1 MNKIYKVIWS
11 KVKHQYVVVSELAH
25 RDGKR
30 SSTATTSKATWRA
43 LAAALMLTGSLA
55 AMPYT
60 GYAATGAETTSGQYI
75 AVAVDS
81 NNNSYKTGWWG
92 HQETHYYK
100 AGDTRTFEDA
110 NGDEHEYTWVSV
122 DGKDYWVRE
131 GYSITIAESNRFD
144 AYDENNNHIAPDKSY
159 VIDSQKGENA
169 DDSGLISSSQVLVTD
184 DKKHTTLT
192 GNELNKID
200 AGIYGGAVNTG
211 GTQVPVDY
219 HYYIDD
225 NGNGYINVGKKDNWS
240 DFENSGHFKRVY
252 YNEEK
257 GVYQTTDGITV
268 SSEYLY
274 AIDGTSTGRQD
285 QGIASDVELGAFFNS
300 DGTVYTGKV
309 YGHNNEVLMTGYD
322 EATDKYYSYW
332 GTQISDRKMSLAN
345 LTVGNLLDIKDGL
358 EGSIYT
364 AQGDDIKQVSVQKAQ
379 GSNNGGTIGFI
390 RRGDYVG
397 DDAEGNPI
405 YKDTAPVPGTITIR
419 NTDNSGKEGNDVAI
433 RFGTIDEHGQDVQ
446 KFTVDAGSK
455 VEGKIGESI
464 ATVDDKGQTLDGI
477 SINGVDYKLGGGQNY
492 TAGTNV
498 DITNNAIS
506 TNDYRLVG
514 SGKDGTGSY
523 APDENGEI
531 TLQVKDNK
539 TGDIKNVTLTDIA
552 SAEDVTTNA
561 TNIGILQEAD
571 KLNVKYDS
579 PAKDSVTL
587 GGTGAANAVKL
598 TNVANGVNPSDAV
611 NFSQLSEVKNAED
624 YVTGGSIN
632 NETGTITLNRQLGG
646 KVEVSGLKTYISNND
661 EYATSASLE
670 GNTLTINRHL
680 GEAIT
685 VDLSEL
691 TSGMSATDYRLIG
704 SGEDGTG
711 SYAPDKNGDIT
722 LQVKDNKTGDVKNV
736 TLTDIASAEDVT
748 MNTTNIGILQEAD
761 KLNVKYDSPAK
772 DSVTLG
778 GTGAAAV
785 KLTNVANGENPSD
798 AVNFSQLSEVKNA
811 EDYVTGGSINNET
824 GTITLNRQLGG
835 KVEVSGLKTY
845 ISNNDEYATSASL
858 EGNTLTINRHLGEA
872 ITVDLS
878 ELTSGMSATDYRLIG
893 SGEKGTGSYAPD
905 ENGEITLQVKDNK
918 TGDIKNVTLTD
929 IASAED
935 VTTNATNIGI
945 LQEADKLNVKY
956 DSPAKDSVTLG
967 GTGAANAV
975 KLTNV
980 ANGVNPFDAV
990 NFSQLSEVKGEA
1002 GKHTTIEPTGT
1013 NITVTQNSAEGEA
1026 LNYTVDLNPVVT
1038 LDGTAGD
1045 DKQIVLDGNNGTI
1058 SAENSNTTG
1067 HINKTTTDNTFDFDE
1082 NGGTF
1087 TTTETTTSLG
1097 GIVQKGT
1104 MKHEATFDGD
1114 GATFTKSALSLSEG
1128 SENSS
1133 TNIDGGTVTVQGDEI
1148 FGLGLT
1154 NKTVI
1159 DGGTITV
1166 TGSGLTGGR
1175 TVIDGK
1181 KITAGDI
1188 KVNNESRA
1196 TITGL
1201 SNQTINYAGFGGG
1214 RAATEAQL
1222 KLMQDQISDDLKVTA
1237 SDGIAINDK
1246 NEVSVNYGDG
1256 LTLSETKDETT
1267 GTKKLQVKGG
1277 DGVTVDGNGVSVK
1290 VGSNLEINDDN
1301 QVDLRKNVDLGADG
1315 SLKVGGVVTLD
1326 KTGAAI
1332 GSVKVNA
1339 ETSTVDG
1346 LANKEWTKEI
1356 SDAIANKYTDAMGRA
1371 ASQGQL
1377 YDVAEIA
1384 NNAYTEAG
1392 KHTTMTV
1399 NNGMAAP
1406 EDDNYTTDGNLQLKQ
1421 TNTDGQIKYDV
1432 KLNDDIVLS
1441 GSGESAEEQDN
1452 RVTLSGTNG
1461 TIMATTNFDDMSAT
1475 TTINGG
1481 NVYVGSSVSVGD
1493 TVVMTDKDITG
1504 LSNTTWNGQTNDVS
1518 RAATE
1523 GQLQMVSDTVASGW
1537 TATDDN
1543 GNKINVNPNTHPTL
1557 NFASGKNVT
1566 VNAEND
1572 EINVALNDDI
1582 VLGGSGESAEEQDN
1596 RVTLSGTNG
1605 TIMATTNFD
1614 DMSATTTINGGN
1626 VYVGSSVSVG
1636 DTVVMTDKDITGLS
1650 NTTWDGETDDVSRAA
1665 TEGQLKA
1672 VSDNVNAGWI
1682 ATDDNGNEITV
1693 NPKDNTLNFSGDRN
1707 VTVEANKEDG
1717 SIDVSLNDDI
1727 VLGGK
1732 DGSTSRVQIGGTD
1745 GVITVTKDADDMG
1758 ATTTI
1763 AGGDIYA
1770 GSSVTVGDTVK
1781 LTAKD
1786 ITGLSNTTWDGTTDD
1801 VSRAATEGQ
1810 LQTVSDKVNSG
1821 WTATDD
1827 AGNKINVNPTNST
1840 LNFASGKNV
1849 TVSAVTEKDEIS
1861 VDLND
1866 NLLLGSQ
1873 DGSESSIAVNGT
1885 DGSIILNSV
1894 SESGSNSIEINAAQG
1909 TITGL
1914 TNAIGEGKDGWETF
1928 TDKDTVH
1935 GSRAVT
1941 EDDLYEVYRHGV
1953 QYSVNDDGTP
1963 DYTTIVL
1970 GNPYNANTKGGGTRI
1985 TNVAYATGENGS
1997 EAVNVD
2003 YLKDQIS
2010 NATTTVTANEKHIAT
2025 NDGPNPD
2032 VAGGQ
2037 FSVKDGKITLV
2048 EVNGNGETTGNTVVI
2063 DNVAS
2068 ASDLGDVTQIHDGL
2082 MNKDE
2087 NGNNVDTSVVDA
2099 VNNLD
2104 DKVGSGDFT
2113 GTTHI
2118 TNPGDTNLTDAI
2130 KDLDSAITNA
2140 QTEAGKHSTVS
2151 TVDGDKNIIV
2161 NDINTD
2167 PSKGANYQISLNK
2180 DLNVDTVTASGNID
2194 AGSFSSG
2201 NITINKDNSG
2211 TINGLSNK
2219 TWDAA
2224 KDYSD
2229 SGMAATEAQ
2238 LQKATE
2244 GAVQYDR
2251 NEDGTVNKESITLGG
2266 STYDPE
2272 THKGGTTIT
2281 NVADGQNAS
2290 DAVNMSQLWQTNQA
2304 VINNSNNISMLS
2316 NSVNKLDNRIDRV
2329 GAGAAALA
2337 ALHPLD
2343 FDPDAK
2349 WDFAAGYG
2357 NYRGA
2362 NAVAVGAYYRPN
2374 EDVMFSVGG
2383 SMGGGEN
2390 MVNAGVSLKIGA
2402 GSSNV
2407 TTSRVAM
2414 AKEIKSMRDI
2424 VAKQDAQIQKLTA
2437 MVNALVGIQ
2446 SEPDTTTMFPDVPE
2460 NHWAYEAVEAMAKS
2474 GLVKGYPDGEF
2485 KGDRTMTRY
2494 EFAQIVYNAIQAGAE
2509 VDARLVQEFQPEL
2522 QYFRVD
2528 TVAQDKNGNPTIQRV
2543 RVNDIPVQ
2551 Q

>member
-211 GTQVPVDY
+211 GTRVPVDY

-257 GVYQTTDGITV
+257 GVYQTSDGLTV

-285 QGIASDVELGAFFNS
+285 EGIASDVELGAFFNS

-332 GTQISDRKMSLAN
+332 GTQVTDRKMSLAN

-405 YKDTAPVPGTITIR
+405 YKDTDPVPGTITIR
-419 NTDNSGKEGNDVAI
+419 NTDNSGKNGNDVAI
-433 RFGTIDEHGQDVQ
+433 RFGSIDEHGQDVQ

-455 VEGKIGESI
+455 VVGKIGEST
-464 ATVDDKGQTLDGI
+464 ATAGQTLDGI
-477 SINGVDYKLGGGQNY
+477 SINGVDYKLGGGQKY

-498 DITNNAIS
+498 DITDNAIS

-514 SGKDGTGSY
+514 SGENGTGSY
-523 APDENGEI
+523 APNDDGEI

-539 TGDIKNVTLTDIA
+539 TGNVDNVKLTDIA
-552 SAEDVTTNA
+552 SAGDVTTNTKNIA
-561 TNIGILQEAD
+561 TNTTNITALQEAD

-579 PAKDSVTL
+579 PKKDSVTL
-587 GGTGAANAVKL
+587 GGTGADNAVKL
-598 TNVANGVNPSDAV
+598 TNVANGVADTDAV
-611 NFSQLSEVKNAED
+611 NVSQLKNNVYDKYVSNAVFSTKTGKLDLTVANGNGYGVNKSYSLDIGTYIASKDD
-624 YVTGGSIN
+624 YVTNAEITKDDEGKDQVVLTRKNGGTVTMDISSL
-632 NETGTITLNRQLGG
+632 TG
-646 KVEVSGLKTYISNND
+646 S
-661 EYATSASLE
+661 
-670 GNTLTINRHL
+670 
-680 GEAIT
+680 
-685 VDLSEL
+685 
-691 TSGMSATDYRLIG
+691 MSTTDYRLIG
-704 SGEDGTG
+704 SGEDGKGAYT
-711 SYAPDKNGDIT
+711 PDDQGNIT
-722 LQVKDNKTGDVKNV
+722 LKVKDDKTGKTEEVK
-736 TLTDIASAEDVT
+736 LADIASATDVT
-748 MNTTNIGILQEAD
+748 KNTTNIGILQEAD
-761 KLNVKYDSPAK
+761 KLNVKYDSEAK
-772 DSVTLG
+772 ETVTLG
-778 GTGAAAV
+778 GTGSQTPV
-785 KLTNVANGENPSD
+785 KLKNVAAGVDDTDAVNLSQLKNNVYDKYVSSATWDTGTGKLNLTVANGEAYGKSKEYSFD
-798 AVNFSQLSEVKNA
+798 LGTYIADKD
-811 EDYVTGGSINNET
+811 DYVTGAEVTQGEDGKDQVVLKRKNGGTVTMDISSLTGS
-824 GTITLNRQLGG
+824 
-835 KVEVSGLKTY
+835 
-845 ISNNDEYATSASL
+845 
-858 EGNTLTINRHLGEA
+858 
-872 ITVDLS
+872 
-878 ELTSGMSATDYRLIG
+878 MSTTDYRLIG
-893 SGEKGTGSYAPD
+893 SGEDGKGAYTPD
-905 ENGEITLQVKDNK
+905 DQGNITLKVKDDK
-918 TGDIKNVTLTD
+918 TGKTEEVKLAD
-929 IASAED
+929 IASATD
-935 VTTNATNIGI
+935 VTKNTTNIGI

-956 DSPAKDSVTLG
+956 DSVAKNIVTLG
-967 GTGAANAV
+967 GSTYDSETHEGGTTI
-975 KLTNV
+975 TNV
-980 ANGVNPFDAV
+980 ADGKNASDAV
-990 NFSQLSEVKGEA
+990 NFSQLSEVKREA

-1045 DKQIVLDGNNGTI
+1045 DKQIVLDGNKGTI
-1058 SAENSNTTG
+1058 SAENSDTTG
-1067 HINKTTTDNTFDFDE
+1067 NWLSETKTENTFDFDE

-1087 TTTETTTSLG
+1087 TTTETTTLLG

-1128 SENSS
+1128 SEKSY
-1133 TNIDGGTVTVQGDEI
+1133 TNIDGGTVTVQGDELL
-1148 FGLGLT
+1148 GLGLT

-1166 TGSGLTGGR
+1166 VGAGVTGGQ
-1175 TVIDGK
+1175 TEIDGK
-1181 KITAGDI
+1181 HITAG
-1188 KVNNESRA
+1188 KVHVNGEDGS

-1201 SNQTINYAGFGGG
+1201 SNTKIDYNGFGGG

-1222 KLMQDQISDDLKVTA
+1222 DAMRTAISGDLKVTA
-1237 SDGIAINDK
+1237 SDGIAIND
-1246 NEVSVNYGDG
+1246 NHEVSVNAGAG
-1256 LTLSETKDETT
+1256 LGFSDEVNEK
-1267 GTKKLQVKGG
+1267 GTKELE
-1277 DGVTVDGNGVSVK
+1277 VK
-1290 VGSNLEINDDN
+1290 VGSNLEINDQN
-1301 QVDLRKNVDLGADG
+1301 QVDLKDNITLGAVEGPHIQLNGTPDGENNVVSIVDGNSNELFTIGQDGLVSSDGDVIADADGGKYSLSEVSQSAVRYDKNGDGTVNHNSVTLASTAPYMTVKDSAGHVISAAGGTTLKNVAYASGEDGSEAVNVDYLTTQLDKSQSAVVANERHIATSGDVNPDDGKQFSGEYYVNRTDGTISLIEVDGNGNPTSNTLVLKDIASATDLKNLDEGAVKYWRNEDGTYDKSYVELAGGEEGTVINHVADG
-1315 SLKVGGVVTLD
+1315 
-1326 KTGAAI
+1326 
-1332 GSVKVNA
+1332 KVN
-1339 ETSTVDG
+1339 EYS
-1346 LANKEWTKEI
+1346 KE
-1356 SDAIANKYTDAMGRA
+1356 AING
-1371 ASQGQL
+1371 SQLWKVQEL
-1377 YDVAEIA
+1377 
-1384 NNAYTEAG
+1384 AG

-1399 NNGMAAP
+1399 NEGTAAP
-1406 EDDNYTTDGNLQLKQ
+1406 EDGSYTTDGNLQLKQ
-1421 TNTDGQIKYDV
+1421 TNTEGQIEYDV
-1432 KLNDDIVLS
+1432 KLNDDIVL
-1441 GSGESAEEQDN
+1441 GAETGN
-1452 RVTLSGTNG
+1452 NVSISGTNG
-1461 TIMATTNFDDMSAT
+1461 T
-1475 TTINGG
+1475 
-1481 NVYVGSSVSVGD
+1481 VSVTTGENTIHIGD
-1493 TVVMTDKDITG
+1493 GVITG
-1504 LSNTTWNGQTNDVS
+1504 LTNTTWNGTTTTPD

-1523 GQLQMVSDTVASGW
+1523 GQLAILDEGAVKYWRNEDGTYDKSYVELAGGEEGTVINHVADGKVNEYSKE
-1537 TATDDN
+1537 AIN
-1543 GNKINVNPNTHPTL
+1543 GSQLWEVQQEAKAQHTTM
-1557 NFASGKNVT
+1557 T
-1566 VNAEND
+1566 VNGGTAAPAD
-1572 EINVALNDDI
+1572 ESYTDGNLQLQQTTGANGQIQYDVKLNDTLL
-1582 VLGGSGESAEEQDN
+1582 LGGQNENNIVID
-1596 RVTLSGTNG
+1596 GTNG
-1605 TIMATTNFD
+1605 SILLN
-1614 DMSATTTINGGN
+1614 SR
-1626 VYVGSSVSVG
+1626 V
-1636 DTVVMTDKDITGLS
+1636 
-1650 NTTWDGETDDVSRAA
+1650 DGEGVH
-1665 TEGQLKA
+1665 
-1672 VSDNVNAGWI
+1672 
-1682 ATDDNGNEITV
+1682 
-1693 NPKDNTLNFSGDRN
+1693 
-1707 VTVEANKEDG
+1707 
-1717 SIDVSLNDDI
+1717 SIDI
-1727 VLGGK
+1727 
-1732 DGSTSRVQIGGTD
+1732 
-1745 GVITVTKDADDMG
+1745 DA
-1758 ATTTI
+1758 
-1763 AGGDIYA
+1763 
-1770 GSSVTVGDTVK
+1770 
-1781 LTAKD
+1781 
-1786 ITGLSNTTWDGTTDD
+1786 
-1801 VSRAATEGQ
+1801 
-1810 LQTVSDKVNSG
+1810 
-1821 WTATDD
+1821 
-1827 AGNKINVNPTNST
+1827 
-1840 LNFASGKNV
+1840 AS
-1849 TVSAVTEKDEIS
+1849 
-1861 VDLND
+1861 
-1866 NLLLGSQ
+1866 
-1873 DGSESSIAVNGT
+1873 
-1885 DGSIILNSV
+1885 
-1894 SESGSNSIEINAAQG
+1894 G

-1914 TNAIGEGKDGWETF
+1914 TGALTNENWSAFMKGEGEID
-1928 TDKDTVH
+1928 DTQ
-1935 GSRAVT
+1935 AAT
-1941 EDDLYEVYRHGV
+1941 ESDLRLVAQHSV
-1953 QYSVNDDGTP
+1953 QYYTDENGVI
-1963 DYTTIVL
+1963 DYNRVVF
-1970 GNPYNANTKGGGTRI
+1970 GGTSYSNKSNGTMI
-1985 TNVAYATGENGS
+1985 TNVAYAETDRESPEYDGS
-1997 EAVNVD
+1997 AAVNVD
-2003 YLKDQIS
+2003 VLNDAVD
-2010 NATTTVTANEKHIAT
+2010 NATATVTGNEKHIAT
-2025 NDGPNPD
+2025 NVGKNPD

-2087 NGNNVDTSVVDA
+2087 NGNNMDTSVVDA

-2251 NEDGTVNKESITLGG
+2251 NEDGTVNKDSITLGG

-2281 NVADGQNAS
+2281 NVADGKNAS

-2446 SEPDTTTMFPDVPE
+2446 SEPDMTTMFPDVPE

-2509 VDARLVQEFQPEL
+2509 VDARLVEEFKPEL
-2522 QYFRVD
+2522 EYFHIA
-2528 TVAQDKNGNPTIQRV
+2528 TVAKDKDGNPTIERV
-2543 RVNDIPVQ
+2543 RAN
-2551 Q
+2551 